1 MILNKAVSPKIENE
15 EMKGCI
21 EAKTSRKDWHR
32 GSREE
37 HEASHKWEAQLCH
50 DAILGDFWK
59 DVLV

>member
-37 HEASHKWEAQLCH
+37 HEASHK
-50 DAILGDFWK
+50 
-59 DVLV
+59 